1 MEQDKPL
8 QTLSRTLDDMQS
20 KSKALNDS
28 LRHLATEGFDHLQK
42 AAQQGSASR
51 SKNNTSEADIIRS
64 ELAKFLGQELQN
76 SFKHIFGGTTGNP
89 HADTG
94 GISVIINN
102 HTAAQVT
109 ARETGGAFDRKYLEI
124 TIDQMVADSLLRGR
138 QTSGVLRSLFGLA
151 PSLMGR

>member
-28 LRHLATEGFDHLQK
+28 LRNLATEGFSHLQK
-42 AAQQGSASR
+42 AAQQGSTSR

-76 SFKHIFGGTTGNP
+76 SFKHLFGGASGNP
-89 HADTG
+89 HADAG
-94 GISVIINN
+94 GVSVIINN
-102 HTAAQVT
+102 NTAAQVT
-109 ARETGGAFDRKYLEI
+109 ARETSGAFDRKYLEI

-138 QTSGVLRSLFGLA
+138 QTSGVMRSLFGLA

>member
-1 MEQDKPL
+1 MEQDKSL
-8 QTLSRTLDDMQS
+8 QNLSRTLDDMQA

-28 LRHLATEGFDHLQK
+28 LRHLATEGFEQLQK
-42 AAQQGSASR
+42 ATQQSSSR
-51 SKNNTSEADIIRS
+51 KQKSGTSEADVIRS

-76 SFKHIFGGTTGNP
+76 SFKHIFGGMSRSP
-89 HADTG
+89 HAEAG
-94 GISVIINN
+94 GLSVIINN
-102 HTAAQVT
+102 HTGAQVT